1 MACRTLDLKVGSSST
16 DACRQVHYCFVT
28 RRQKHIATH
37 SRSVT
42 RVVKGGTHNAS
53 RRILK

>member
-28 RRQKHIATH
+28 QRQKHIATH

-42 RVVKGGTHNAS
+42 RVVKGGGYS
-53 RRILK
+53 